1 MKPFYRD
8 HQFWTLLAINVVII
22 VYYYTYHT
30 TFKTLVWVYW
40 CQSVVIGLFNFLH
53 LVTIENIKPDT
64 IKINDENVK
73 TPKQVVGCI
82 GPFFA
87 FHYGFFHLVYLVF
100 LFTITDAKEVL
111 DYRLLEVAVG
121 TLVLDQLW
129 NFIRLREYEKTHPA
143 NVGVLFFLPYLRVV
157 PMHLTIIL
165 PSFLSISSL
174 GLFLFLK
181 TGADLIGFIVTRAIY
196 GKDTDVSVAPP
207 AEIIP

>member
-8 HQFWTLLAINVVII
+8 HQFWSLLAINII
-22 VYYYTYHT
+22 IIIYYFYYHT
-30 TFKTLVWVYW
+30 SFKTLVWVYW
-40 CQSVVIGLFNFLH
+40 SQSIVIGVFNFLH
-53 LVTIENIKPDT
+53 LVTIENIVPGSIEMNKE
-64 IKINDENVK
+64 KVK
-73 TPKQVVGCI
+73 TPGQVIGCI

-100 LFTITDAKEVL
+100 LFSITDANEKL
-111 DYRLLEVAVG
+111 DYHLLQVAVG

-165 PSFLSISSL
+165 PAFIGISSMV
-174 GLFLFLK
+174 LFLFLK
-181 TGADLIGFIVTRAIY
+181 TGADLLGYIITRAIY
-196 GKDTDVSVAPP
+196 GKDSDVSVTAPGDV
-207 AEIIP
+207 IS